1 MSIVTLLV
9 PEERCDSSLLS
20 VHTQIF
26 TDARCN
32 LKCNVAKR
40 QDGGQ
45 GDDKSADIMA
55 SAP

>member
-20 VHTQIF
+20 VHAQIF